1 MRTAEPEPER
11 RVSTRCRSRDLR
23 HRLPATLTIL
33 MAALA
38 LGATGVLVPLAAAAA
53 GPSPQPGPNANPLPP
68 PLGVASGILVD
79 PASGKVLWS
88 QDDTL
93 PRAPASLTKIA
104 TALTVLRRADLSATG
119 LVTNDAVNVGG
130 SELGAPAGTTMTVG
144 DMLWGL
150 LMVSGNDMAVA
161 LAHTISPDGTVA
173 GFVSLMNGDAATA
186 GAASSTFVNPH
197 GLDAPGHQSTAR
209 DLALLTMEAMR
220 YPLFAQ
226 IVATQQHVLIWG
238 GGAHLITNHNK
249 MLAQFPGTIGVKTGY
264 TSESGSALVTEVT
277 RDGRTLLAVVLG
289 AHSPAGYR
297 DSEALY
303 NWGFANLGALEAQAI
318 DTITPN
324 PLPAIAPPR
333 PAPGP
338 ARAAAP
344 AGAGSSRPLPDAQP
358 VGHPVGTLDDVLLA
372 ALAISFLAAFAV
384 TRRAGAEA
392 EVGRG

>member
-1 MRTAEPEPER
+1 
-11 RVSTRCRSRDLR
+11 
-23 HRLPATLTIL
+23 
-33 MAALA
+33 MAVLA
-38 LGATGVLVPLAAAAA
+38 LGATGVLVPLAASAAPAA

-119 LVTNDAVNVGG
+119 SVTNDAVNVGG
-130 SELGAPAGTTMTVG
+130 SELGAPAGTTMTVS

-150 LMVSGNDMAVA
+150 LMVSGNDMAIA
-161 LAHTISPDGTVA
+161 LAHTISPDGSVA
-173 GFVSLMNGDAATA
+173 GFVGLMNGDAATA
-186 GAASSTFVNPH
+186 GASASTFVNPH

-209 DLALLTMEAMR
+209 DLALLTMEAMH

-303 NWGFANLGALEAQAI
+303 NWGFANLEALEAQSS

-338 ARAAAP
+338 ARTAAP
-344 AGAGSSRPLPDAQP
+344 ARAAGALGAGSSHPLPDAQP

-384 TRRAGAEA
+384 TRRAGAGA
-392 EVGRG
+392 DLSRG